1 MVIFHSYVSLP
12 EGIHCYVQ
20 AELNTEYSHYEACCF
35 LFPYLIVGLQA
46 ACSKL
51 WVQVIRYGSA
61 ALRLSPVRQVMVIQ
75 NWSKLDS
82 YILLNI
88 PGNPNCGCLN
98 HQFSHWDDIYNIL
111 IYIETWMNWFSI
123 SSLSKANMVRGEVDV
138 EVMVRSRHALFKIC
152 YNHRISQ
159 CLSS

>member
-1 MVIFHSYVSLP
+1 MKLAKLVAF
-12 EGIHCYVQ
+12 
-20 AELNTEYSHYEACCF
+20 CF
-35 LFPYLIVGLQA
+35 PISVGLQA

-51 WVQVIRYGSA
+51 WAQVIRYGSA

-75 NWSKLDS
+75 NWWKLDS

-111 IYIETWMNWFSI
+111 IYIETWMNWFST
-123 SSLSKANMVRGEVDV
+123 SLSKANMVRGDVEV

-152 YNHRISQ
+152 LIIES
-159 CLSS
+159 LSAFSHKS